1 MKILINHK
9 GKKIFKLL
17 SEKHDK
23 KSIYYQINICENK
36 NNNLYFIINNSEKIP
51 IKNDIY
57 QECSLDEFK
66 SFLVE
71 FEGDGTQIAKF
82 KYYYGSDKLLQKIE
96 KFSKEI
102 YLTKSDDNKYLLI
115 KFQTPFIPNSFY
127 STNCCKNNINRGSNY

>member
-1 MKILINHK
+1 M
-9 GKKIFKLL
+9 
-17 SEKHDK
+17 
-23 KSIYYQINICENK
+23 
-36 NNNLYFIINNSEKIP
+36 P

-71 FEGDGTQIAKF
+71 FEGDGTQTAKF

-102 YLTKSDDNKYLLI
+102 YLSKSDDNKYLLI
-115 KFQTPFIPNSFY
+115 KFQTPFIQQIDVKIILIQGVTTKYKNYCEFEKFCKENSD
-127 STNCCKNNINRGSNY
+127 SKNIKLIEKKVIVKGDKVVIKLMHVLI